1 MHPETAYLD
10 VTSSLP
16 TYVNSLQ
23 YMLLSTGVLGLIMIL
38 FTFYKMYSK
47 NTDTAK
53 NMLLVL
59 FILLFS
65 SDVFGGYLAM
75 ITFYIAY
82 TENDR

>member
-1 MHPETAYLD
+1 
-10 VTSSLP
+10 
-16 TYVNSLQ
+16 
-23 YMLLSTGVLGLIMIL
+23 
-38 FTFYKMYSK
+38 MYSK

-82 TENDR
+82 TEKTTDRISFKEKCFRVHTC